1 MAGPMQTVGGKVNIT
16 EATFTRENDTTTYAA
31 GDVMAASTTA
41 AVALVFESSAA
52 SSGGSGIIQ
61 SAVIIDSA
69 YQALGLAA
77 DLFLFSAEPA
87 SFGNDNAAFTPTDA
101 ELQTLVAMI
110 EFSALDWNGG
120 NLTSGA
126 NGNAVQI
133 VTPSIPFKCANSTS
147 KLYGVLVA
155 RNAYVPIASSPFF
168 IRLHVLQD

>member
-1 MAGPMQTVGGKVNIT
+1 MPGAMQTVGGKVNIS

-52 SSGGSGIIQ
+52 YSGGSGIIQ
-61 SAVIIDSA
+61 SVVLIDSA

-77 DLFLFSAEPA
+77 DLFLFNAEPA

-101 ELQTLVAMI
+101 ELQTLVGI
-110 EFSALDWNGG
+110 VEFSATEWNGG

-126 NGNAVQI
+126 NGNAVQLQT
-133 VTPSIPFKCANSTS
+133 VSIPFKCANLTS

-168 IRLHVLQD
+168 IRLHILQD